1 MIWNSRIPLRKVL
14 VSHVKITKYCPKR
27 ILFLE
32 GKNFC
37 KFEEIHRP
45 ILICSHLLNSFLQ
58 KDLCLCRDFT
68 EILLKKGTEN
78 STKFK
83 HFLKL
88 ANVQVYLDLFQSF
101 MLNTAKK
108 MSVTKF
114 FRLCFPVCRAKNLQ
128 TRTLST
134 QWIISI
140 SGILVYL
147 LSFYVF
153 LSEKTFFGGTES
165 RKVMLQEI
173 IPTPKMCVP
182 VHFALNF

>member
-1 MIWNSRIPLRKVL
+1 MKIIIWNSRIPLRKVL
-14 VSHVKITKYCPKR
+14 VSHVKITRYCPKR

-45 ILICSHLLNSFLQ
+45 IWICSHLLNSFLQ

-68 EILLKKGTEN
+68 EILLKKGTEK

-88 ANVQVYLDLFQSF
+88 ANVQVYLDPFKSF

-108 MSVTKF
+108 MSITKF
-114 FRLCFPVCRAKNLQ
+114 FVCIFLFAEKKISKREHFLRSGLYLSPVFWFTCFLFMFFFQKKHFLGNRKQKGYV
-128 TRTLST
+128 TRNYT
-134 QWIISI
+134 
-140 SGILVYL
+140 
-147 LSFYVF
+147 
-153 LSEKTFFGGTES
+153 
-165 RKVMLQEI
+165 
-173 IPTPKMCVP
+173 
-182 VHFALNF
+182 